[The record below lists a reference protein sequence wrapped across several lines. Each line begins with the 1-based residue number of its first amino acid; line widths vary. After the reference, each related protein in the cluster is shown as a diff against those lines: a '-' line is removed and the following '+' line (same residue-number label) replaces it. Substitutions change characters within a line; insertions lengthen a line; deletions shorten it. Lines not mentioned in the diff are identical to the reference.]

1 MDDRTL
7 RIAIIV
13 IGHFMWLSTP
23 ALRMIG
29 GSRRHDLRAAAPRYV
44 SLYPVLVWVP
54 LVVATLLIKGQH
66 PIDATFQIAGV
77 VIAFIGSTFGAW
89 SMWSLGRSYGAK
101 LDVFE
106 GQRLKTNGP
115 FAVVRHPLYLGV
127 IVYHVGAALAL
138 ESLSVLAVAALFV
151 VPYTAIRI
159 GYEEKVLRDA
169 FADRYDEY
177 ARRTP
182 MLLPLPRQ
190 S

>member
-13 IGHFMWLSTP
+13 IGHIMWLSTP
-23 ALRMIG
+23 LLRMVG
-29 GSRRHDLRAAAPRYV
+29 GTRRHELRAAAPRYV

-54 LVVATLLIKGQH
+54 LVGATLLINGQH
-66 PIDATFQIAGV
+66 PIDTSFQVAGV
-77 VIAFIGSTFGAW
+77 VIAFIGSVFGAW
-89 SMWSLGRSYGAK
+89 SMWSLGRSYGAR

-106 GQRLKTNGP
+106 GHRLKTNGP

-159 GYEEKVLRDA
+159 GYEEKLLRDA
-169 FADRYDEY
+169 FGGGYDEY

-182 MLLPLPRQ
+182 MLLPLSR
-190 S
+190 SG

>member
-13 IGHFMWLSTP
+13 IGHIMWLSTP
-23 ALRMIG
+23 LLRMIG
-29 GSRRHDLRAAAPRYV
+29 GTRRHALRAAAPRYV

-54 LVVATLLIKGQH
+54 LVVATLVIKGQH
-66 PIDATFQIAGV
+66 PIDQGFQVAGV
-77 VIAFIGSTFGAW
+77 AIALAGSAFAAW
-89 SMWSLGRSYGAK
+89 SMWSLGRSYGAR

-106 GQRLKTNGP
+106 GQRLRTDGP
-115 FAVVRHPLYLGV
+115 FAVVRHPMYLGV

-159 GYEEKVLRDA
+159 GYEEKLLRDA
-169 FADRYDEY
+169 FAERYDDY

-182 MLLPLPRQ
+182 TLLPLPR
-190 S
+190 SG